1 MRGGVRTVGQVPDK
15 SAPIEVVDLVKRY
28 GRVTALR
35 GLSFRV
41 FEGEIYGL
49 LGPNGAGKT
58 TTLKIL
64 VGLLSPQGG
73 RAYIMGRDVVRRRV
87 DALKYVG
94 YIPENPVLFRN
105 LTVREFLEMIGAL
118 RGINREELSD
128 SIERYLEAF
137 HIKDKEDEP
146 ASNLS
151 RGMIQKV
158 LATAAFIVRPKVL
171 IMDEPMMGMDPRS
184 QHVFKEEVRRLA
196 SEGVAVLLSSHL
208 LDMVERFCTRVGI
221 ISGGKLIAE
230 GSVEE
235 LRRVSGENRT
245 LEEVFLQLVM
255 ERGQDIG
262 AV

>member
-1 MRGGVRTVGQVPDK
+1 MVWP
-15 SAPIEVVDLVKRY
+15 PIEVHGLVKRY

-35 GLSFRV
+35 ELSFKV
-41 FEGEIYGL
+41 SSGEIYGL

-64 VGLLSPQGG
+64 VGLLSPQRGS
-73 RAYIMGRDVVRRRV
+73 AYIMGYDVVRRRA
-87 DALKYVG
+87 DALKHVG

-118 RGINREELSD
+118 RDIDREELAD
-128 SIERYLEAF
+128 SIERYLEMF
-137 HIKDKEDEP
+137 HIRDKENEP

-158 LATAAFIVRPKVL
+158 LASAAFIVRPRVL
-171 IMDEPMMGMDPRS
+171 IMDEPMVGMDPES
-184 QHVFKEEVRRLA
+184 QHVFKEEVRRMA
-196 SEGVAVLLSSHL
+196 GEGVAVLLSSHL

-221 ISGGKLIAE
+221 ISEGKMIAE

-235 LRRVSGENRT
+235 LRKLAGEDRS
-245 LEEVFLQLVM
+245 LEEVFLKLVVGS
-255 ERGQDIG
+255 GQG
-262 AV
+262 AGAR